1 MDFKPVD
8 GGSPDSPAV
17 DSRLGAGI
25 AGAVV
30 GGGLGALIWYL
41 LIRFTGYEIGYAAW
55 GVGVLA
61 GLGTRLLARNGSPA
75 LGVAAAVCALAAILG
90 GQYFGAKDVVAKAK
104 AEQSSVMAGVLG
116 NAYEDQVKF
125 AQQVLVAQTEDE
137 LKKLVATNIADE
149 GETPNPGAITDE
161 ELAKFKKEQMP
172 HLRELA
178 AGKPSK
184 EEFIANILGD
194 VDQQFTG
201 WNLMKETLSLFT
213 LLWLFLGVSSAFK
226 LGARID

>member
-1 MDFKPVD
+1 MSVDFKPVG

-25 AGAVV
+25 AGAVL

-41 LIRFTGYEIGYAAW
+41 IIRFTGYEIGIAAW

-61 GLGTRLLARNGSPA
+61 GVGTRLLARNGSPA

-90 GQYFGAKDVVAKAK
+90 GQYFGAKDVVARELAK
-104 AEQSSVMAGVLG
+104 NFGE
-116 NAYEDQVKF
+116 AYEERVQFAKQV
-125 AQQVLVAQTEDE
+125 VAAKDDDE
-137 LKKLVATNIADE
+137 LKKLIALDMADE
-149 GETPNPGAITDE
+149 GQTPNPGAVTDE
-161 ELAKFKKEQMP
+161 ILAEYKEEDLPELRDMAS
-172 HLRELA
+172 
-178 AGKPSK
+178 GKLTK
-184 EEFIANILGD
+184 EEFIANFQLIFGS
-194 VDQQFTG
+194 QFTG